1 MIRPLLLALLILL
14 APAAAA
20 AAEPAPRTAA
30 EADAFLRRLMTDVSA
45 YSTPHQALVTEA
57 EDLVLF
63 AIEGGNTAVAMAD
76 RRASRREVAAWADAW
91 EAQTASKIAAIRA
104 KAGQLPP
111 FPEAAFQRLVDLEP
125 AFRAQVPAYRKVGVE
140 TRRLIDLCASYAES
154 VAETVRKAALGDDQA
169 LDQLSIR
176 IIHGTRL
183 VIEGEN
189 TMLEV
194 SIAATDD
201 SHPQKYVSLAALHGN
216 LAILALYDLA
226 MADMAGEE
234 TDRAAVAET
243 MRVEAKAALAAAGD
257 IDRAATALDRRLAV
271 GQQIDSIK
279 TIRAAVATF
288 SDSSAVEARIANVL
302 LDAADSLE
310 GGKDP
315 MAVLEEDTV
324 ELQVLVNRRV
334 EIQTRRLQLLAP

>member
-14 APAAAA
+14 APAAA

-104 KAGQLPP
+104 KAEQLPP

-243 MRVEAKAALAAAGD
+243 MRVEAKAALAAPATSTAPPRRSTAGWRSASRSTPSRRYGPRWPPSATAAPSKHGSPMSFSRPPPAL
-257 IDRAATALDRRLAV
+257 RAARIRWPSSRR
-271 GQQIDSIK
+271 
-279 TIRAAVATF
+279 TPWNYR
-288 SDSSAVEARIANVL
+288 
-302 LDAADSLE
+302 SL
-310 GGKDP
+310 
-315 MAVLEEDTV
+315 
-324 ELQVLVNRRV
+324 
-334 EIQTRRLQLLAP
+334 